1 MSPAWGSFSGNVHS
15 RSLHYFFGVC
25 TWGHFEV
32 RSQLIVL
39 SLHEADMP
47 FAAWAGLAPG
57 AWSIMGRRGSAG
69 SSRGD
74 LAALW
79 GPQQELA
86 MQGSWES
93 LAALLGNPLPL
104 PLDAIP
110 FPEMPPPPNSSGSS
124 MDPHLPVRASQS
136 LPHAR

>member
-1 MSPAWGSFSGNVHS
+1 
-15 RSLHYFFGVC
+15 
-25 TWGHFEV
+25 
-32 RSQLIVL
+32 
-39 SLHEADMP
+39 
-47 FAAWAGLAPG
+47 
-57 AWSIMGRRGSAG
+57 MGRRGSAS

-110 FPEMPPPPNSSGSS
+110 FPDMPPPPNSSGSS
-124 MDPHLPVRASQS
+124 MDPHLPVCALPGFASLQ
-136 LPHAR
+136 